1 MKKAVKVILILG
13 VILLVLGVAAFHYI
27 KSIMPS
33 GDGNNDIVEGYYK
46 NFQGGY
52 STKAPSIR

>member
-1 MKKAVKVILILG
+1 MKKVLRIVLILLG
-13 VILLVLGVAAFHYI
+13 ILLVLGIAAFHYI

-33 GDGNNDIVEGYYK
+33 GDGNNDTVEGYYK